1 LNEKNKSLENEL
13 KDSKDH
19 LNKFSGD
26 KLEKM
31 LNVQMNNLDNFGLDV
46 DFSNISNFER
56 KKKSERKTL
65 FVKPVK
71 VKEVKANIA
80 FLDKEKN
87 YSRMT
92 V

>member
-1 LNEKNKSLENEL
+1 
-13 KDSKDH
+13 
-19 LNKFSGD
+19 
-26 KLEKM
+26 
-31 LNVQMNNLDNFGLDV
+31 
-46 DFSNISNFER
+46 
-56 KKKSERKTL
+56 L